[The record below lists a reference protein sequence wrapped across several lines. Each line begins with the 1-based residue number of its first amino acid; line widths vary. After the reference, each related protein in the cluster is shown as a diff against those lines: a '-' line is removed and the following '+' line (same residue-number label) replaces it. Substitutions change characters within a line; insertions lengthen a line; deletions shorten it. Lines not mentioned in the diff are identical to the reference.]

1 LARAFLERSQHSL
14 LRHHLP
20 RLERAVRLLSDAD
33 VWWRPNAASN
43 SAGNLLLHLEGNV
56 RQWIISGLGRAPD
69 HRQRDLEFAERGPL
83 PRRRLLT
90 RLRKTVREA
99 CAVIGGLSAADL
111 GQRRTIQ
118 GLTVTALEAIHHV
131 VEHFAYHTGQVLYI
145 AKLRSRRDL
154 GFTRLPGQPPPPAS
168 KGRPLPVL

>member
-1 LARAFLERSQHSL
+1 M
-14 LRHHLP
+14 
-20 RLERAVRLLSDAD
+20 RLLSDTD

-56 RQWIISGLGRAPD
+56 RQWIISGLGGAPD

-111 GQRRTIQ
+111 GQHRTIQ
-118 GLTVTALEAIHHV
+118 GLTVTAFEAIHHV

-154 GFTRLPGQPPPPAS
+154 GFTRLPGQPPLAAS